1 MTLHIFDHPT
11 HVDPDAIDN
20 IHGLRQA
27 LRQANQH
34 MTRYAAALAERDQ
47 VGRDFLG
54 LINRVLLQHIVGDFR
69 GVAAILEAQ
78 LDASP
83 RLRQSLEEVLEGRE
97 CRQLQEWME
106 TVRSESGQEEVPPYN
121 AGAHDPWAMKTV
133 EELRNAVDVMNRA
146 GIQISTQLTTLEG
159 VLKSLTAEVSVIVV
173 NHIKGDHA
181 ALSRAVASF
190 CERHVTVKN
199 GDKSKVH

>member
-11 HVDPDAIDN
+11 HVDPDTIDN

-34 MTRYAAALAERDQ
+34 MIRYADALAERDQ

-69 GVAAILEAQ
+69 GVAAILDAQ
-78 LDASP
+78 LEASP
-83 RLRQSLEEVLEGRE
+83 RLRQSLEDVRE
-97 CRQLQEWME
+97 SREYRQLQEWME
-106 TVRSESGQEEVPPYN
+106 TVRGEFGQEEVPPYN

-133 EELRNAVDVMNRA
+133 EELRTTVDVMNRA

-159 VLKSLTAEVSVIVV
+159 VMKSMTAEVSTIVV
-173 NHIKGDHA
+173 AHVRGDRD

-190 CERHVTVKN
+190 CERHVVVKD